1 MFIYDTSFRLEQLR
15 VERLVERSYCG
26 LFIAL
31 FLFFYI
37 FYVGIRDV
45 VIIVSSQEET
55 DTACTGLSCFVSY
68 RLFLLAMLLLDRSHF
83 GNSLQYEQSKDL
95 VYFFFFFNA

>member
-1 MFIYDTSFRLEQLR
+1 MFI
-15 VERLVERSYCG
+15 
-26 LFIAL
+26 I
-31 FLFFYI
+31 I

-55 DTACTGLSCFVSY
+55 DTACTDLSCFVSY
-68 RLFLLAMLLLDRSHF
+68 PGFFLLAMLLLDISHF
-83 GNSLQYEQSKDL
+83 GNSLQYGQSKDL